1 LERKQITNNKN
12 EKMKNEN
19 WTTANMPDLSGKVI
33 IVTGGNSG
41 LGYESVKVF
50 AQKGAEVILAC
61 RSVEKGEAAKTEIM
75 KNNPAGKIE
84 VMNLD
89 LMDLSSVKN
98 FAVRFKE
105 NHSRLN
111 VLLNNAGI
119 MIPPYGLT
127 KDGFESQIGTNHL
140 GHFALTGQLIDLI
153 VKTPKSR
160 VVSTSSLAHKNG
172 KMDFDNFMFDNG
184 NGYTPMKAYGR
195 SKLANLLFIYE
206 LQRLFA
212 AKGIDSVA
220 VVAHPGVSQ
229 TNLMRFVE
237 GKFYYHLLKPLSSL
251 ILQSAAM
258 GALPQLRAAV
268 DPNVQG
274 GDYYGPDGFN
284 EMKGSPVKVK
294 SIPASYNTEDAK
306 QLWKLSEK
314 LTGITYNF

>member
-1 LERKQITNNKN
+1 
-12 EKMKNEN
+12 MKNEN

-111 VLLNNAGI
+111 VLINNAGI

-206 LQRLFA
+206 LQRLFEA
-212 AKGIDSVA
+212 IGIDSVA
-220 VVAHPGVSQ
+220 VAAHPGVSQ

-251 ILQSAAM
+251 ILQSAAK

-268 DPNVQG
+268 DPEVKG
-274 GDYYGPDGFN
+274 GDFYGPDGFN
-284 EMKGSPVKVK
+284 EMKGFPVKVK
-294 SIPASYNTEDAK
+294 SNPSSHNAGDAK
-306 QLWKLSEK
+306 RLWEVSEK
-314 LTGITYNF
+314 LTGVSFNF